1 MKLYFENWDFKNDYS
16 ENELEKINNI
26 FEEIINKTLNKEEK
40 EFYIDTISYLNY
52 DISSLEKAMDKEYI
66 DKYHNGAGYNFLNTF
81 ATHGFPYKKLLE
93 THLDL
98 LPHKVPYDEAEYEYG
113 ELFLKLND
121 RIISNFENKLESF
134 YNKINNIPEVDEEAL
149 EDYIRSK
156 FTGENDTAEAFE
168 IVEQNNGKKYFMNGY
183 FVNGYFNGGFFD
195 YEIFLKKIDNINT
208 IEKKWNFSSNVLDL
222 ENFYDLIDEIKANFN
237 NIYKEIIINNK
248 QDANYLDVLE
258 CVQDTIYSFEEH
270 LSDKNL
276 LEKVADDFLAMG
288 TENNI
293 EENINEAID
302 KVIDID
308 FGDSEVKK
316 WIKENYTSELLND
329 FREEQGVN
337 SLSAK
342 TTLIDEALA
351 GIFYCVEEKICELSS
366 YIENYSKEEINISD
380 LENKINNAS
389 ELIKKITLYII
400 EDNELENT
408 DAIKEKIDDYIN
420 RGEISN
426 YEAVEWLADN
436 LQEYEDAY
444 CGVYERKQTNLF
456 DEIKQAQAQ
465 AIKSDIY
472 DNFNKLCLAS
482 LLLNYKEKNNF
493 EISENEYD
501 RMIDFVEGNS
511 DFTESCSTMSEIS
524 EEYFSNKKNKQLKDR
539 K

>member
-1 MKLYFENWDFKNDYS
+1 
-16 ENELEKINNI
+16 
-26 FEEIINKTLNKEEK
+26 
-40 EFYIDTISYLNY
+40 
-52 DISSLEKAMDKEYI
+52 
-66 DKYHNGAGYNFLNTF
+66 
-81 ATHGFPYKKLLE
+81 
-93 THLDL
+93 
-98 LPHKVPYDEAEYEYG
+98 
-113 ELFLKLND
+113 
-121 RIISNFENKLESF
+121 
-134 YNKINNIPEVDEEAL
+134 
-149 EDYIRSK
+149 
-156 FTGENDTAEAFE
+156 
-168 IVEQNNGKKYFMNGY
+168 
-183 FVNGYFNGGFFD
+183 
-195 YEIFLKKIDNINT
+195 
-208 IEKKWNFSSNVLDL
+208 
-222 ENFYDLIDEIKANFN
+222 
-237 NIYKEIIINNK
+237 
-248 QDANYLDVLE
+248 
-258 CVQDTIYSFEEH
+258 
-270 LSDKNL
+270 
-276 LEKVADDFLAMG
+276 
-288 TENNI
+288 
-293 EENINEAID
+293 
-302 KVIDID
+302 
-308 FGDSEVKK
+308 
-316 WIKENYTSELLND
+316 
-329 FREEQGVN
+329 
-337 SLSAK
+337 
-342 TTLIDEALA
+342 
-351 GIFYCVEEKICELSS
+351 
-366 YIENYSKEEINISD
+366 NISD

-482 LLLNYKEKNNF
+482 LLLDYKEKNNF

>member
-1 MKLYFENWDFKNDYS
+1 M
-16 ENELEKINNI
+16 
-26 FEEIINKTLNKEEK
+26 
-40 EFYIDTISYLNY
+40 
-52 DISSLEKAMDKEYI
+52 
-66 DKYHNGAGYNFLNTF
+66 
-81 ATHGFPYKKLLE
+81 
-93 THLDL
+93 
-98 LPHKVPYDEAEYEYG
+98 
-113 ELFLKLND
+113 
-121 RIISNFENKLESF
+121 
-134 YNKINNIPEVDEEAL
+134 
-149 EDYIRSK
+149 
-156 FTGENDTAEAFE
+156 
-168 IVEQNNGKKYFMNGY
+168 
-183 FVNGYFNGGFFD
+183 
-195 YEIFLKKIDNINT
+195 
-208 IEKKWNFSSNVLDL
+208 

-276 LEKVADDFLAMG
+276 LEKVVDDFLAMG

-342 TTLIDEALA
+342 TTLVDEALA

-426 YEAVEWLADN
+426 YEAVEWLTDN

-482 LLLNYKEKNNF
+482 LLLDYKEKNNF